1 MTERIPIMP
10 IIFNRIFGITKT
22 RVTSQGSIT
31 SVVHHPINRPVCPS
45 CAGRSVSFYD
55 HYYRKALFDGNGS
68 ARLLKIKAKRY
79 RCLSCG
85 YLFRQRIE
93 GLVGKRRSC
102 ESLRRRM
109 AQDVSKGVSNRD
121 TARRFRCSESLVEA
135 SVHEFYSRK
144 CAEALSYSAPL
155 MIGID
160 EHSIHKGRRFA
171 TTVADLGNHR
181 VYDVIEGRGGA
192 SIESRLMSY
201 GGRGKVRMV
210 CMDLSSPYRA
220 MVRRCFPN
228 AKIVADRFHVIRMVN
243 HHFMQLAKALAEE
256 IKWKRPFLNALRR
269 KRSNLT
275 GRDRDN
281 LDALF
286 QKHEALGVCW
296 KFKEDLNDLLRL
308 RTQNVRQC
316 ARNITR
322 LKAMMRQLAHEAP

>member
-1 MTERIPIMP
+1 M
-10 IIFNRIFGITKT
+10 
-22 RVTSQGSIT
+22 
-31 SVVHHPINRPVCPS
+31 
-45 CAGRSVSFYD
+45 
-55 HYYRKALFDGNGS
+55 
-68 ARLLKIKAKRY
+68 
-79 RCLSCG
+79 
-85 YLFRQRIE
+85 
-93 GLVGKRRSC
+93 
-102 ESLRRRM
+102 
-109 AQDVSKGVSNRD
+109 
-121 TARRFRCSESLVEA
+121 
-135 SVHEFYSRK
+135 
-144 CAEALSYSAPL
+144 PL

-181 VYDVIEGRGGA
+181 VYDVIEGRSGA

-201 GGRGKVRMV
+201 GGRDKVRMV

-322 LKAMMRQLAHEAP
+322 LKAMMRQLAHEAPEEMKKIGRTISDWFAPIIRMWRYTQNNGITEGFHRKMKLIQRRAYGFRNFENYKLRVLNERGNINQKKGGELVLSKDL